1 MKVIIGGAGIT
12 GLTLA
17 CYLQNNT
24 EFKIVE
30 QSNTVSNNRSAIQ
43 ISSNCHFVFEELGV
57 LNLIK
62 SKAIQEP
69 MLNVYSNNQ
78 LLNKLSV
85 TIKKKRGHYL

>member
-17 CYLQNNT
+17 CYLQQNNT

-43 ISSNCHFVFEELGV
+43 ISSNCHFVFEELGTLSDSRCVSGV
-57 LNLIK
+57 LRF
-62 SKAIQEP
+62 EP
-69 MLNVYSNNQ
+69 V
-78 LLNKLSV
+78 SV
-85 TIKKKRGHYL
+85 GVVKKDTVGRV